1 MRRGFK
7 RKKFRT
13 YPSGWF
19 FTGLMAC
26 FFLFCGLTH
35 SFENQKP
42 TPYTLRYPANFGGRY
57 TIPED
62 NPMTKEGV
70 YLGRL
75 LFYEKKLSAGNSIS
89 CESCHLQKLAFTD
102 GKALSQGADGSLT
115 TRSAM
120 SLANLLWVR
129 NFFWDGRAPNLE
141 QQAFFPLTNVHE
153 MAQPITESVA
163 KLRQTALYPPL
174 FKAAFGSDII
184 TSDYILKALAQFER
198 TLISADSR
206 YDRYLAGTY
215 QPTTQEIRGMAL
227 FQNAPNPQKL
237 IRGANC
243 EHCHGGVKTFKELFH
258 NNGLDSTFS
267 DNGRQNFTN
276 QAEDK
281 GRFRVPT
288 LRNIMLTAPYMHD
301 GRFQRIEQVL
311 DHYNEHILESATL
324 SSFLRDVSNE
334 TNGKKLMLT
343 KSEKTDIISFL
354 SMLTDSAFITNPEF
368 SNPHLTL
375 KSQ

>member
-1 MRRGFK
+1 L
-7 RKKFRT
+7 
-13 YPSGWF
+13 PAF
-19 FTGLMAC
+19 FC
-26 FFLFCGLTH
+26 FADLSNLLKTINPH
-35 SFENQKP
+35 H
-42 TPYTLRYPANFGGRY
+42 YTLRHPANFSGRY
-57 TIPED
+57 TIPAD
-62 NPMTKEGV
+62 NPTTKGRRLSGQTSV
-70 YLGRL
+70 LRKGNYLPEIP
-75 LFYEKKLSAGNSIS
+75 FP

-129 NFFWDGRAPNLE
+129 NFFWDGRSPNLE
-141 QQAFFPLTNVHE
+141 QQAAFPLTNVHE
-153 MAQPITESVA
+153 MGQPLAESVA

-184 TSDYILKALAQFER
+184 TGDHILKAVAQFER
-198 TLISADSR
+198 TLISSDSK

-215 QPTTQEIRGMAL
+215 LPTAQEIRGMIL
-227 FQNAPNPQKL
+227 FQTAPNPQKL

-258 NNGLDSTFS
+258 NNGLDSTFA
-267 DNGRQNFTN
+267 DKGRENFTN

-301 GRFQRIEQVL
+301 GRFQRIETGFGSLQRNIYWKVPP
-311 DHYNEHILESATL
+311 SAV
-324 SSFLRDVSNE
+324 F
-334 TNGKKLMLT
+334 
-343 KSEKTDIISFL
+343 
-354 SMLTDSAFITNPEF
+354 
-368 SNPHLTL
+368 
-375 KSQ
+375 